1 MRVREQEGVIIA
13 LDGQVAKVRV
23 SRHLDCDSCDACAGE
38 GAAVLDAYN
47 SINAGVGQ
55 RVSIEMEEAN
65 MLKAAFIVYFLP
77 LIGTFI
83 GFLIGYWIAHKYL
96 LPPVPVE
103 VGACILAL
111 FLTMLYVRRY
121 DRAMAGLSKMPK
133 INGILSS

>member
-13 LDGQVAKVRV
+13 LDGEVAKVRV

-47 SINAGVGQ
+47 AIKADVGQ

-83 GFLIGYWIAHKYL
+83 GFLIGYWIAHKYM

-103 VGACILAL
+103 VAASVIAL
-111 FLTMLYVRRY
+111 GISVFYMRRY
-121 DRAMAGLSKMPK
+121 DRAMAGISKMPK
-133 INGILSS
+133 INGTLSS